1 MERRHRASI
10 HFPESLSLASIL
22 AECTTR
28 KDSELEGLAKDHP
41 ETNPITIKPEIGSH
55 VTEQSS
61 WVPLPSCSPPG
72 HPFPIKPLALS
83 AHVSPRTIHF
93 RVLDKSP
100 VSGPGRG
107 PPSYNSA
114 MVKNLP
120 ANAGDTWDVSL
131 TSGSRKSLGKET
143 ATLSSVPAW
152 EAPWTEEHGGLHCGP
167 WDHRVKHDW
176 ACTHTHTHTCV
187 YGTWFIPSRQ
197 QVYFKEPFSFLW
209 ILTSMLFF
217 LVNQLFLIHSD

>member
-1 MERRHRASI
+1 M
-10 HFPESLSLASIL
+10 
-22 AECTTR
+22 
-28 KDSELEGLAKDHP
+28 
-41 ETNPITIKPEIGSH
+41 
-55 VTEQSS
+55 TEQSS

-131 TSGSRKSLGKET
+131 TPGSRKSLGKET

-187 YGTWFIPSRQ
+187 CMALDLFLPGSRCISKNPS
-197 QVYFKEPFSFLW
+197 VSFEFWPVCSSFWL
-209 ILTSMLFF
+209 ISFF
-217 LVNQLFLIHSD
+217 LYIQTKQAYSSLCSNSQLSSVSCLSF

>member
-1 MERRHRASI
+1 MSA
-10 HFPESLSLASIL
+10 PPGK
-22 AECTTR
+22 T
-28 KDSELEGLAKDHP
+28 ELEGLAKDHP
-41 ETNPITIKPEIGSH
+41 ETNPITIKPEIVSR

-83 AHVSPRTIHF
+83 APGSPRSIHF

-107 PPSYNSA
+107 APSCNSA
-114 MVKNLP
+114 MAKNLP
-120 ANAGDTWDVSL
+120 ASAGDTWDVSL
-131 TSGSRKSLGKET
+131 TPGPRKSLGKEM

-152 EAPWTEEHGGLHCGP
+152 EAPWTEEHDGLHCSP
-167 WDHRVKHDW
+167 WHHRGSNMTERAPTHP
-176 ACTHTHTHTCV
+176 HTHVV

-217 LVNQLFLIHSD
+217 LVYHLFRIRSD